1 MQVENSENLHFY
13 KLLNNSFNF
22 LSHLKSDSCVL
33 DFDSFDDRLQILKK
47 SSSATILESY
57 VVKNDDLVVAETA
70 IFESPTHIKFFEPIK
85 SFTSEGMKSLHKR
98 WFDNVK
104 EYFDRKEA
112 RIEKINAKSQ
122 DQSVPVAVKKQKCES
137 YE

>member
-33 DFDSFDDRLQILKK
+33 DFDSFDDRLLILKK
-47 SSSATILESY
+47 SSSSTILESY

-70 IFESPTHIKFFEPIK
+70 IFESPAHIKLFEPIK

-122 DQSVPVAVKKQKCES
+122 DQPVPVAVKKQKCES
-137 YE
+137 